1 MYRKRRTPWREVVVL
16 QHNLQEVKVMYTRS
30 LLELRKA
37 EVEIVGLHL
46 VDGLTIPPVPLSGGH
61 LEANPNPR

>member
-1 MYRKRRTPWREVVVL
+1 MVQRNLLEV
-16 QHNLQEVKVMYTRS
+16 QERYTRS

-37 EVEIVGLHL
+37 EVEIGGLLL
-46 VDGLTIPPVPLSGGH
+46 VDGLTIPPAPLSGGH